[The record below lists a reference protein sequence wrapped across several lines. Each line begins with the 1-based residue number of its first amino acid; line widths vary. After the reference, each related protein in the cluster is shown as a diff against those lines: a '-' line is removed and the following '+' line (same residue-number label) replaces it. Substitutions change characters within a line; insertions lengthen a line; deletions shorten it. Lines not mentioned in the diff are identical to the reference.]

1 MISHFDDSSMESNEA
16 EYTATDLLQ
25 QTSAILAQRS
35 EDRDFQNK
43 IYFFVSKNIGN
54 SGENKRRNRYT
65 KKTSLYEKVLKKNV
79 SNSYPF

>member
-16 EYTATDLLQ
+16 EYTTSDVLLRN
-25 QTSAILAQRS
+25 SAILAQRS
-35 EDRDFQNK
+35 EDRDFQIK
-43 IYFFVSKNIGN
+43 TLCFFSKNTGN